1 MKRMK
6 NQGKYQKSTKWEKR
20 DFQGYRGKTLE
31 IEKKLLIMRN
41 LEIQKYTNRINLVVC
56 SLMLCYDTDRET
68 KARRLPFFYGGIK
81 HPPNERKEG
90 DAMVTYSDM
99 IQFCIFIV
107 ALVGLCYEIFK
118 GKRR

>member
-1 MKRMK
+1 
-6 NQGKYQKSTKWEKR
+6 
-20 DFQGYRGKTLE
+20 
-31 IEKKLLIMRN
+31 
-41 LEIQKYTNRINLVVC
+41 
-56 SLMLCYDTDRET
+56 MLCYDTDRET

-107 ALVGLCYEIFK
+107 ALDHSFSFESDELDFGYGEESEDEEDLEL
-118 GKRR
+118 